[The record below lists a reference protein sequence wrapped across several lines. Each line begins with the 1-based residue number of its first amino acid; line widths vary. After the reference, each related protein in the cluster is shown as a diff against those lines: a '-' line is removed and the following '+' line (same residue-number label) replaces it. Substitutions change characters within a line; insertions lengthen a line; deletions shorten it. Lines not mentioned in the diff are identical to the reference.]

1 MADLPLATDKQPKTI
16 QFVSHPWFSRPDAEA
31 QIERLKPESLHAG
44 RSEGSAHNPGVRRSP
59 IGQLCEEPVLSRQ
72 EERYLFL
79 RMNFEKHSANQTAG
93 EERAEHL
100 SEAATLRNRIMVA
113 NFRLL
118 VSIASQFV
126 LPPLRT
132 EELISEGV
140 VPLMRAVDLFD
151 VSRGWAF
158 GTYATHVL
166 RNHFRR
172 MGKRLSR
179 SNRLTA
185 AFDETRM
192 TELPDDGSSEQSQHE
207 LARQSNFLVQQF
219 LAELPAIDQ
228 MILRARFGFDDPASS
243 KLRSYAEVGKVVG
256 LSKERVRVRTH
267 QALEQLRETAQL
279 NQWEF
284 PEVDM
289 FQLHA

>member
-1 MADLPLATDKQPKTI
+1 MTNLSPPKHHRCEPI
-16 QFVSHPWFSRPDAEA
+16 RFVSHPLFSRPDARE
-31 QIERLKPESLHAG
+31 QIENLRPESITAIPFCDEEE
-44 RSEGSAHNPGVRRSP
+44 SPNCRRSP
-59 IGQLCEEPVLSRQ
+59 IGQRCEERVLTRK

-79 RMNFEKHSANQTAG
+79 RMNFEKFSANESQG
-93 EERAEHL
+93 ERRAMYL
-100 SEAATLRNRIMVA
+100 AEARILRNRIVVS

-118 VSIASQFV
+118 VSIASQFA

-140 VPLMRAVDLFD
+140 IPLMRAVDLFD

-179 SNRLTA
+179 KSRLEA
-185 AFDETRM
+185 SFDDSQM
-192 TELPDDGSSEQSQHE
+192 VELPDEGVSEDRQQELTRQSQ
-207 LARQSNFLVQQF
+207 FLVQQC
-219 LAELPAIDQ
+219 LAELPAVDQ
-228 MILRARFGFDDPASS
+228 RILRTRFGFDDPASS
-243 KLRSYAEVGKVVG
+243 KVRSYAEVGKVVG

-267 QALEQLRETAQL
+267 QALEHLRETAQSHH
-279 NQWEF
+279 WEF
-284 PEVDM
+284 PEVDLL
-289 FQLHA
+289 QLHA